1 MHRIEAAALR
11 LFDRVAFLARMAE
24 RWRFNRIAVD
34 CEISGARYRSSR
46 RVLDIL
52 DTLARVESTPW
63 YIVDKLR
70 RQYQRNYESA
80 QHELDQ
86 ISERHPEFINDMQSR
101 LGRRLLLAEE
111 LESIAR
117 QAEHGAL
124 PLAVAEGIEE
134 EIADEL
140 RALKRHDIARLKL
153 EPIELLRTMPFFQD
167 ISMEDM

>member
-1 MHRIEAAALR
+1 MQRIEAAALR
-11 LFDRVAFLARMAE
+11 LFDRVAFLASMAE
-24 RWRFNRIAVD
+24 RLRFNRIAVD

-70 RQYQRNYESA
+70 RQSQKNYETA

-86 ISERHPEFINDMQSR
+86 IAEQYPEFINDMQSR

-117 QAEHGAL
+117 QTEHGAL
-124 PLAVAEGIEE
+124 SSGVAESMEK

-140 RALKRHDIARLKL
+140 RAL
-153 EPIELLRTMPFFQD
+153 
-167 ISMEDM
+167 